1 MVGPPSTSAQASLVR
16 ARIATVDV
24 AEDHE
29 RGPHPSGAI
38 LSPVD
43 PDRPGGLSRFLS
55 LESPGPANAFRL
67 STSPW
72 GLRRHSL
79 AAEMMEL
86 CGARLGLTG

>member
-1 MVGPPSTSAQASLVR
+1 MGRTPLEPFLAQSIQTGL
-16 ARIATVDV
+16 
-24 AEDHE
+24 ED
-29 RGPHPSGAI
+29 
-38 LSPVD
+38 SP
-43 PDRPGGLSRFLS
+43 RRFLS

-67 STSPW
+67 STNPW